1 MAKRP
6 CLICTHPQR
15 EEIEKAIQ
23 EGATLNEVAARFNIG
38 KSTVHKHRT
47 QCQPQMFADTLEK
60 RKALPPP
67 VASEAAA
74 MTYLEEMVFLIE
86 KAKRVIYEAEKEKDN
101 KTMLSAIESVSRM
114 MTDLG
119 KLSLIARRREQEG
132 EKAQISSES
141 RALLERIEND
151 ANRNDTVLQPA
162 ISDSIEGRDD

>member
-1 MAKRP
+1 MGKRP

-15 EEIEKAIQ
+15 EEIEKAIL

-47 QCQPQMFADTLEK
+47 QCQPQMFADTLE
-60 RKALPPP
+60 RRRALPPP

-86 KAKRVIYEAEKEKDN
+86 KAKRVIYEAEQQKDN
-101 KTMLSAIESVSRM
+101 KTMLSAIETVGRM

-132 EKAQISSES
+132 GQAEISPEN
-141 RALLERIEND
+141 RTLLERIQND

-162 ISDSIEGRDD
+162 ISPGGEGRDD

>member
-23 EGATLNEVAARFNIG
+23 EGATLNDVAARFNIG

-74 MTYLEEMVFLIE
+74 ITYLEEMVYLIE
-86 KAKRVIYEAEKEKDN
+86 KAKGVITEAENKKDIR
-101 KTMLSAIESVSRM
+101 TMLSAIETVGRM

-132 EKAQISSES
+132 GQAEISPEN

-162 ISDSIEGRDD
+162 VSPGSEGRDD